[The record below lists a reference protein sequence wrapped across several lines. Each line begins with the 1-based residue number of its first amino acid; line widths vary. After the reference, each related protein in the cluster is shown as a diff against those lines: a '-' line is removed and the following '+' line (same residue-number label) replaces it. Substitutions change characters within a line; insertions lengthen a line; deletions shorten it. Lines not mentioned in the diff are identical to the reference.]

1 MDCRVKSTIRF
12 YFTMFIIVVEKIAKI
27 RILYINDLAFGE
39 NYENQ
44 II

>member
-1 MDCRVKSTIRF
+1 MLFFSYQNILILLLKIA
-12 YFTMFIIVVEKIAKI
+12 VEKIAKI
-27 RILYINDLAFGE
+27 RILYINDLDFGG

>member
-1 MDCRVKSTIRF
+1 MDCRVKSTILFLF
-12 YFTMFIIVVEKIAKI
+12 YDVYAVEKITKI
-27 RILYINDLAFGE
+27 RILYINDLAFGG

>member
-1 MDCRVKSTIRF
+1 MLFFSYQNILLLLK
-12 YFTMFIIVVEKIAKI
+12 IVVEKIAKI